1 MVIKVIGAFLAISA
15 FALALETPKCYLKYA
30 GIVGAIGWFVF
41 LLSQNMGAGEVLST
55 FLSAM
60 SISIVSHIFARVFKM
75 PVTVFLVAGILPTV
89 PGAGMYR
96 IAYNVIAGNNE
107 MVAYYMLTT
116 LELAG
121 AIALGIFVV
130 DSFFRIFQ
138 KDFKQNSLKYEKMN
152 EKQEKNSNSGKKMAK
167 N

>member
-1 MVIKVIGAFLAISA
+1 MLIKVVGAFIAIAA
-15 FALALETPKCYLKYA
+15 FAVLLETPKRYLKYA

-41 LLSQNMGAGEVLST
+41 LLSEEIGATEVFAT

-60 SISIVSHIFARVFKM
+60 SISIVSHIFARVFKA

-96 IAYNVIAGNNE
+96 IAYSVIEGYNG
-107 MVAYYMLTT
+107 MTSHYMMKT
-116 LELAG
+116 LELAA

-130 DSFFRIFQ
+130 DAFFRIFQ
-138 KDFKQNSLKYEKMN
+138 KDFKQNSLKYDKMN
-152 EKQEKNSNSGKKMAK
+152 KEMNGNS
-167 N
+167 